1 MKTKIFFGTTL
12 LLIVV
17 YLVGPN
23 PTTPNYNFALPQ
35 VPAQADALESYIEK
49 IETRHHLKPGNAA
62 KIVWVNDSL
71 KNKTEYALIYLHGFS
86 ASHHEGFPLHTTLAN
101 QFGCN
106 MYLARLQDH
115 GIDTTEALLNF
126 TAEGFY
132 KSAVEALAIGSQLG
146 NKVILIGTSTGCT
159 AALKLAADFP
169 EVHAI
174 INLSPNV
181 RINDG
186 TAFLLNNPWGLQIAN
201 LVLGDK
207 YRYINGGP
215 EYAKYWNTKY
225 RNEAIVELQELIETT
240 MIPETF
246 EKIKQPV
253 FNGFYYKNE
262 EEQDNVVKVESIK
275 WMHDLLATPENQKA
289 LVAFP
294 NAGNHVLA
302 SPVKSKDV
310 EGVTKAVA
318 DFLSNVLLLPSAG
331 TAQN

>member
-1 MKTKIFFGTTL
+1 MKSKIFLVTTL
-12 LLIVV
+12 LLVV
-17 YLVGPN
+17 IYLMGPN
-23 PTTPNYNFALPQ
+23 PETPNYDISLPAI
-35 VPAQADALESYIEK
+35 PAQSQDLENYINQKES
-49 IETRHHLKPGNAA
+49 HHNLKPGNEA
-62 KIVWVNDSL
+62 KIVWFNDSA
-71 KNKTEYALIYLHGFS
+71 KTKTEYALVYLHGFS
-86 ASHHEGFPLHTTLAN
+86 ASHHEGYPLHNELAE

-106 MYLARLQDH
+106 LYLARLNDH

-126 TAEGFY
+126 TAEDFY
-132 KSAVEALAIGSQLG
+132 KSAAEALAIGLQLG

-159 AALKLAADFP
+159 AALKLAAEFS
-169 EVHAI
+169 EVHAVV
-174 INLSPNV
+174 NLSPNI

-201 LVLGDK
+201 VVLGDQ
-207 YRYINGGP
+207 YRYVDGGP

-225 RNEAIVELQELIETT
+225 RNEAIVELQELVETT

-246 EKIKQPV
+246 KKVKQPV

-275 WMHDLLATPENQKA
+275 WMHDLLATPDNQKV

-302 SPVKSKDV
+302 SPVKSNDV
-310 EGVTKAVA
+310 EGVTNSVA
-318 DFLSNVLLLPSAG
+318 DFMRNILQIAPVDNSDN
-331 TAQN
+331 